1 MKGTPVS
8 QREIA
13 LLIGLKRRHQSRW
26 EAEDSLE
33 ELAQLALSAGAEPAF
48 RILQERS
55 VPDPRTLI
63 GSGKAQEIREIC
75 EDGVDLVVFDEDLTG
90 SQQRNLE
97 SALRKKVIDRTG
109 LILDI
114 FAQRA
119 RSKEGKLQVEL
130 AQLKYLLPR
139 LSGHGSDLSRL
150 GGGIGTRGPGETQL
164 EVDRRRIRR
173 RIGKIE
179 QDLEKVQRHRELL
192 RRHRRRRTLPTAT
205 LVGYTNA
212 GKSSLLNALTQAEL
226 QVADKFFVTL
236 DPTLR
241 KVILPGG
248 RAVLLSDTVGFIRK
262 LPHQLVAA
270 FKATLEEVRA
280 SDLLLHVIDIA
291 HPQWQGQEQGVTT
304 VLEELG
310 VGGKPVIRVY
320 NKIDKLPHPD
330 AGAFVSRVP
339 RSVLTSAKTGVGLR
353 ELTAVIGETLNSL
366 EEAAVSQ
373 KREGRGDTRGSA
385 THLLD

>member
-1 MKGTPVS
+1 MKPVS
-8 QREIA
+8 RSPREVA
-13 LLIGLKRRHQSRW
+13 LLIGLKRPQQFRW
-26 EAEDSLE
+26 EAENSLE
-33 ELAQLALSAGAEPAF
+33 ELAQLAASAGAEAAI
-48 RILQERS
+48 RVLQERP

-63 GSGKAQEIREIC
+63 GRGKAEEIREMC
-75 EDGVDLVVFDEDLTG
+75 EAGIDLVIFDEDLTG

-97 SALRKKVIDRTG
+97 ATFKRKVIDRTG

-139 LSGHGSDLSRL
+139 LTGHGADLSRL

-164 EVDRRRIRR
+164 EVDRRRIRH
-173 RIGKIE
+173 RIIKIE
-179 QDLEKVQRHRELL
+179 EDLEKVQRHRALL
-192 RRHRRRRTLPTAT
+192 RRRRYKQALPTAA

-212 GKSSLLNALTQAEL
+212 GKSSLLNALARADL
-226 QVADKFFVTL
+226 PVADKFFATL

-241 KVILPGG
+241 KVIVPGG
-248 RAVLLSDTVGFIRK
+248 RAVLVSDTVGFIKK

-280 SDLLLHVIDIA
+280 SDFLLHVIDIA
-291 HPQWQGQEQGVTT
+291 HPHWQAQEQAVAT

-310 VGGKPVIRVY
+310 AAAKPLINIY
-320 NKIDKLPHPD
+320 NKVDRLSHPE
-330 AGAFVSRVP
+330 AVAFLARRP
-339 RSVLTSAKTGVGLR
+339 RSVVTSAKTGAGLS
-353 ELTAVIGETLNSL
+353 ELKTVMAETLESL
-366 EEAAVSQ
+366 EESRAQRRARRQ
-373 KREGRGDTRGSA
+373 G
-385 THLLD
+385 

>member
-1 MKGTPVS
+1 MKRLS
-8 QREIA
+8 SSRREVA
-13 LLIGLKRRHQSRW
+13 LLIGLKRSHQPRW
-26 EAEDSLE
+26 EAEESLE
-33 ELAQLALSAGAEPAF
+33 ELAQLAVSAGAESAF

-63 GSGKAQEIREIC
+63 GRGKAEDIRELC
-75 EDGVDLVVFDEDLTG
+75 EEGVDLVIFDEDLTG

-97 SALRKKVIDRTG
+97 ATLQRKVIDRTG

-119 RSKEGKLQVEL
+119 RSREGKLQVEL

-139 LSGHGSDLSRL
+139 LTGHGADLSRL

-173 RIGKIE
+173 RVIKIE
-179 QDLEKVQRHRELL
+179 EELEKVQRHRALL
-192 RRHRRRRTLPTAT
+192 RRRRQKQALPTAA

-212 GKSSLLNALTQAEL
+212 GKSSLLNALTHAKL
-226 QVADKFFVTL
+226 PVADKFFVTL

-248 RAVLLSDTVGFIRK
+248 RAVLLSDTVGFIKK

-291 HPQWQGQEQGVTT
+291 HPQWQDQEQAVAA

-310 VGGKPVIRVY
+310 MATKPLISLY
-320 NKIDKLPHPD
+320 NKVDKLPHPE
-330 AGAFVSRVP
+330 AIAFLSRRP
-339 RSVLTSAKTGVGLR
+339 QSVVTSANTGAGLSELKT
-353 ELTAVIGETLNSL
+353 VIAEMLESL
-366 EEAAVSQ
+366 EESRAQRQV
-373 KREGRGDTRGSA
+373 RRRG
-385 THLLD
+385 

>member
-1 MKGTPVS
+1 MKRLS
-8 QREIA
+8 SSRREVA
-13 LLIGLKRRHQSRW
+13 LLIGLKRPHQPRW
-26 EAEDSLE
+26 EAEESLE
-33 ELAQLALSAGAEPAF
+33 ELAQLAVSAGAESAF
-48 RILQERS
+48 RVLQERS

-63 GSGKAQEIREIC
+63 GRGKAEDIRELC
-75 EDGVDLVVFDEDLTG
+75 EEGVDLVIFDEDLTG

-97 SALRKKVIDRTG
+97 ATLQRKVIDRTG

-119 RSKEGKLQVEL
+119 RSREGKLQVEL

-139 LSGHGSDLSRL
+139 LTGHGADLSRL

-173 RIGKIE
+173 RIIKIE
-179 QDLEKVQRHRELL
+179 EELEKVQRHRALL
-192 RRHRRRRTLPTAT
+192 RRRRQKQALPTAA

-212 GKSSLLNALTQAEL
+212 GKSSLLNALTHAKL
-226 QVADKFFVTL
+226 PVADKFFVTL

-248 RAVLLSDTVGFIRK
+248 RAVLLSDTVGFIKK

-291 HPQWQGQEQGVTT
+291 HPQWQDQEQAVTA

-310 VGGKPVIRVY
+310 MAIKPLISLY
-320 NKIDKLPHPD
+320 NKVDKLPHPE
-330 AGAFVSRVP
+330 AIAFLSRRP
-339 RSVLTSAKTGVGLR
+339 RSVVTSANTGAGLSELKT
-353 ELTAVIGETLNSL
+353 VIAEMLESL
-366 EEAAVSQ
+366 EESRAQRQV
-373 KREGRGDTRGSA
+373 RRRG
-385 THLLD
+385 

>member
-1 MKGTPVS
+1 MSYP
-8 QREIA
+8 QREVA
-13 LLIGLKRRHQSRW
+13 LLVGFKQPHQARW
-26 EAEDSLE
+26 EVEDSLE
-33 ELAQLALSAGAEPAF
+33 ELVQLTVSAGAEPAF
-48 RILQERS
+48 RVVQERS
-55 VPDPRTLI
+55 LPNPRTLI
-63 GSGKAQEIREIC
+63 GPGKAQEVREAC
-75 EDGVDLVVFDEDLTG
+75 QEGVDLVIFDNDLTG

-97 SALRKKVIDRTG
+97 VAFGRKVIDRTG

-139 LSGHGSDLSRL
+139 LTGHGTDLSRL

-173 RIGKIE
+173 RILKIE
-179 QDLEKVQRHRELL
+179 QELEKVRRHRALL
-192 RRHRRRRTLPTAT
+192 RRHRQKQALSTAA

-212 GKSSLLNALTQAEL
+212 GKSSLLNALTHAEL
-226 QVADKFFVTL
+226 PVADKLFATL

-270 FKATLEEVRA
+270 FKASLEEVQE
-280 SDLLLHVIDIA
+280 SDLLVHVIDIS
-291 HPQWQGQEQGVTT
+291 HPRWQSQEQGVIA

-310 VGGKPVIRVY
+310 VAAKPLINVY
-320 NKIDKLPHPD
+320 NKVDKLPHLE
-330 AGAFVSRVP
+330 AVAFLSRRP
-339 RSVLTSAKTGVGLR
+339 RSVVTSAKTGAGLT
-353 ELTAVIGETLNSL
+353 ELKTAIAETLNSL
-366 EEAAVSQ
+366 EEATVRRRA
-373 KREGRGDTRGSA
+373 GRGK
-385 THLLD
+385 

>member
-1 MKGTPVS
+1 MKAMSYP
-8 QREIA
+8 QREVA
-13 LLIGLKRRHQSRW
+13 LLVGFKQPHQARW
-26 EAEDSLE
+26 EVEDSLE
-33 ELAQLALSAGAEPAF
+33 ELVQLTVSAGAEPAF
-48 RILQERS
+48 RVVQERS
-55 VPDPRTLI
+55 LPNPRTLI
-63 GSGKAQEIREIC
+63 GPGKAQEVREAC
-75 EDGVDLVVFDEDLTG
+75 QEGVDLVIFDNDLTG

-97 SALRKKVIDRTG
+97 VAFGRKVIDRTG

-139 LSGHGSDLSRL
+139 LTGHGTDLSRL

-173 RIGKIE
+173 RIVKIE
-179 QDLEKVQRHRELL
+179 QELEKVRRHRALL
-192 RRHRRRRTLPTAT
+192 RRHRQKQALSTAA

-212 GKSSLLNALTQAEL
+212 GKSSLLNALTHAEL
-226 QVADKFFVTL
+226 PVADKLFATL

-241 KVILPGG
+241 KVVLPGG

-270 FKATLEEVRA
+270 FKASLEEVQV
-280 SDLLLHVIDIA
+280 SDLLVHVIDIS
-291 HPQWQGQEQGVTT
+291 HPRWQSQEQGVIA

-310 VGGKPVIRVY
+310 VAAKPLINVY
-320 NKIDKLPHPD
+320 NKVDKLPHLE
-330 AGAFVSRVP
+330 AVAFLSRRP
-339 RSVLTSAKTGVGLR
+339 RLVVTSAKTGAGLT
-353 ELTAVIGETLNSL
+353 ELKTAIVETLNCL
-366 EEAAVSQ
+366 EEATVRRRA
-373 KREGRGDTRGSA
+373 GRGK
-385 THLLD
+385 

>member
-1 MKGTPVS
+1 MKRWS
-8 QREIA
+8 SSRREVA
-13 LLIGLKRRHQSRW
+13 LLIGLKRSHQPRW
-26 EAEDSLE
+26 EAEESLE
-33 ELAQLALSAGAEPAF
+33 ELAQLAVSAGAESAF
-48 RILQERS
+48 RVLQERS

-63 GSGKAQEIREIC
+63 GRGKAEDIRELC
-75 EDGVDLVVFDEDLTG
+75 EEGVDLVIFDEDLTG

-97 SALRKKVIDRTG
+97 ATLQRKVIDRTG

-119 RSKEGKLQVEL
+119 RSREGKLQVEL

-139 LSGHGSDLSRL
+139 LTGHGADLSRL

-173 RIGKIE
+173 RVIKIE
-179 QDLEKVQRHRELL
+179 EELEKVQRHRALL
-192 RRHRRRRTLPTAT
+192 RRRRQKQALPTAA

-212 GKSSLLNALTQAEL
+212 GKSSLLNALTHANL
-226 QVADKFFVTL
+226 PVADKFFVTL

-248 RAVLLSDTVGFIRK
+248 RAVLLSDTVGFIKK

-270 FKATLEEVRA
+270 FKATLEEVQA

-291 HPQWQGQEQGVTT
+291 HPQWQDQEQAVAA

-310 VGGKPVIRVY
+310 MATKPLISLY
-320 NKIDKLPHPD
+320 NKVDKLPHPE
-330 AGAFVSRVP
+330 AIAFLSRRP
-339 RSVLTSAKTGVGLR
+339 RSVVTSANTGAGLSELKT
-353 ELTAVIGETLNSL
+353 VIAEMLESL
-366 EEAAVSQ
+366 EESRAQRQV
-373 KREGRGDTRGSA
+373 RRRG
-385 THLLD
+385 

>member
-1 MKGTPVS
+1 MKAMSYP
-8 QREIA
+8 QREVA
-13 LLIGLKRRHQSRW
+13 LLVGFKQPHQARW
-26 EAEDSLE
+26 EVEDSLE
-33 ELAQLALSAGAEPAF
+33 ELVQLTVSAGAEPAF
-48 RILQERS
+48 RVVQERS
-55 VPDPRTLI
+55 LPNPRTLI
-63 GSGKAQEIREIC
+63 GPGKAQEVREAC
-75 EDGVDLVVFDEDLTG
+75 QEGVDLVIFDNDLTG

-97 SALRKKVIDRTG
+97 VAFGRKVIDRTG

-139 LSGHGSDLSRL
+139 LTGHGTDLSRL

-173 RIGKIE
+173 RILKIE
-179 QDLEKVQRHRELL
+179 QELEKVRRHRALL
-192 RRHRRRRTLPTAT
+192 RRHRQKQALSTAA

-212 GKSSLLNALTQAEL
+212 GKSSLLNALTHAEL
-226 QVADKFFVTL
+226 PVADKLFATL

-270 FKATLEEVRA
+270 FKASLEEVQE
-280 SDLLLHVIDIA
+280 SDLLVHVIDIS
-291 HPQWQGQEQGVTT
+291 HPRWQSQEQGVIA

-310 VGGKPVIRVY
+310 VAAKPLINVY
-320 NKIDKLPHPD
+320 NKVDKLPHLE
-330 AGAFVSRVP
+330 AVAFLSRRP
-339 RSVLTSAKTGVGLR
+339 RSVVTSAKTGAGLT
-353 ELTAVIGETLNSL
+353 ELKTAIAETLNSL
-366 EEAAVSQ
+366 EEATVRRRA
-373 KREGRGDTRGSA
+373 GRGK
-385 THLLD
+385 

>member
-1 MKGTPVS
+1 MKRLS
-8 QREIA
+8 SSRREVA
-13 LLIGLKRRHQSRW
+13 LLIGLKRPHQPRW
-26 EAEDSLE
+26 EAEESLE
-33 ELAQLALSAGAEPAF
+33 ELAQLAVSAGAESAF
-48 RILQERS
+48 RVLQERS

-63 GSGKAQEIREIC
+63 GRGKAEDIRELC
-75 EDGVDLVVFDEDLTG
+75 EEGVDLVIFDEDLTG

-97 SALRKKVIDRTG
+97 ATLQRKVIDRTG

-119 RSKEGKLQVEL
+119 RSREGKLQVEL

-139 LSGHGSDLSRL
+139 LTGHGADLSRL

-173 RIGKIE
+173 RVIKIE
-179 QDLEKVQRHRELL
+179 EELEKVQRHRALL
-192 RRHRRRRTLPTAT
+192 RRRRQKQALPTAA

-212 GKSSLLNALTQAEL
+212 GKSSLLNALTHAKL
-226 QVADKFFVTL
+226 PVADKFFVTL

-248 RAVLLSDTVGFIRK
+248 RAVLLSDTVGFIKK

-270 FKATLEEVRA
+270 FKATLEEMRA

-291 HPQWQGQEQGVTT
+291 HPQWQDQEQAVTA

-310 VGGKPVIRVY
+310 MAIKPLISLY
-320 NKIDKLPHPD
+320 NKVDKLPHPE
-330 AGAFVSRVP
+330 AIAFLSRRP
-339 RSVLTSAKTGVGLR
+339 QSVVTSANTGAGLSELKT
-353 ELTAVIGETLNSL
+353 VIAEMLESL
-366 EEAAVSQ
+366 EESRAQRQV
-373 KREGRGDTRGSA
+373 RRRG
-385 THLLD
+385 

>member
-1 MKGTPVS
+1 MKRLS
-8 QREIA
+8 SSRREVA
-13 LLIGLKRRHQSRW
+13 LLIGLKRSHQPRW
-26 EAEDSLE
+26 EAEESLE
-33 ELAQLALSAGAEPAF
+33 ELAQLAVSAGAESAF
-48 RILQERS
+48 RVLQERS

-63 GSGKAQEIREIC
+63 GRGKAEDIRELC
-75 EDGVDLVVFDEDLTG
+75 EEGVDLVIFDEDLTG

-97 SALRKKVIDRTG
+97 ATLQRKVIDRTG

-114 FAQRA
+114 CAQRA
-119 RSKEGKLQVEL
+119 RSREGKLQVEL

-139 LSGHGSDLSRL
+139 LTGHGADLSRL

-173 RIGKIE
+173 RVIKIE
-179 QDLEKVQRHRELL
+179 EELEKVQRHRALL
-192 RRHRRRRTLPTAT
+192 RRRRQKQALPTAA

-212 GKSSLLNALTQAEL
+212 GKSSLLNALTHANL
-226 QVADKFFVTL
+226 PVADKFFVTL

-248 RAVLLSDTVGFIRK
+248 RAVLLSDTVGFIKK

-291 HPQWQGQEQGVTT
+291 HPQWQDQEQAVAA

-310 VGGKPVIRVY
+310 MATKPLISLY
-320 NKIDKLPHPD
+320 NKVDKLPHPE
-330 AGAFVSRVP
+330 AIAFLSRRP
-339 RSVLTSAKTGVGLR
+339 QSVVTSANTGAGLSELKT
-353 ELTAVIGETLNSL
+353 VIAEMLESL
-366 EEAAVSQ
+366 EESRAQRQV
-373 KREGRGDTRGSA
+373 RRRG
-385 THLLD
+385 

>member
-1 MKGTPVS
+1 MS
-8 QREIA
+8 FSRREVA
-13 LLIGLKRRHQSRW
+13 LLVALRRPQQSRW
-26 EAEDSLE
+26 EVEDSLE
-33 ELAQLALSAGAEPAF
+33 ELDQLAVSAGADPAF
-48 RILQERS
+48 RVLQDRAQ
-55 VPDPRTLI
+55 PNPRTLI
-63 GSGKAQEIREIC
+63 GPGKAQEVRNVC
-75 EDGVDLVVFDEDLTG
+75 EEGVDLVIFDDDLTG

-97 SALRKKVIDRTG
+97 AALGRKVIDRTG

-139 LSGHGSDLSRL
+139 LTGHGSELSRL

-179 QDLEKVQRHRELL
+179 GELERVRRHRALL
-192 RRHRRRRTLPTAT
+192 RRHRKKQALPTAA

-212 GKSSLLNALTQAEL
+212 GKSSLLNALTQADVP
-226 QVADKFFVTL
+226 VADRLFATL

-241 KVILPGG
+241 KVMLPDG
-248 RAVLLSDTVGFIRK
+248 RAILLSDTVGFIRK

-270 FKATLEEVRA
+270 FKATLEEVRMA
-280 SDLLLHVIDIA
+280 DLLLHVIDIS
-291 HPQWQGQEQGVTT
+291 HPQWQNQEQGVIA

-310 VGGKPVIRVY
+310 VASTPMINVH
-320 NKIDKLPHPD
+320 NKVDKLPHPE
-330 AGAFVSRVP
+330 AVTFLSRRP
-339 RSVLTSAKTGVGLR
+339 RSVVTSATTGAGLL
-353 ELTAVIGETLNSL
+353 ELKGAIAETLTTL
-366 EEAAVSQ
+366 EEARARSKVG
-373 KREGRGDTRGSA
+373 GRG
-385 THLLD
+385 

>member
-1 MKGTPVS
+1 MKAMSYP
-8 QREIA
+8 QREVA
-13 LLIGLKRRHQSRW
+13 LLVGFKQPHQARW
-26 EAEDSLE
+26 EVEDSLE
-33 ELAQLALSAGAEPAF
+33 ELVQLTVSAGAEPAF
-48 RILQERS
+48 RVVQERS
-55 VPDPRTLI
+55 LPNPRTLI
-63 GSGKAQEIREIC
+63 GPGKAQEVREAC
-75 EDGVDLVVFDEDLTG
+75 QEGVDLVIFDNDLTG

-97 SALRKKVIDRTG
+97 VVFGRKVIDRTG

-139 LSGHGSDLSRL
+139 LTGHGTDLSRL

-173 RIGKIE
+173 RIVKIE
-179 QDLEKVQRHRELL
+179 QELEKVRRHRALL
-192 RRHRRRRTLPTAT
+192 RRHRQKQALPTAA

-212 GKSSLLNALTQAEL
+212 GKSSLLNALTHAEL
-226 QVADKFFVTL
+226 PVADKLFATL

-270 FKATLEEVRA
+270 FKASLEEVQV
-280 SDLLLHVIDIA
+280 SDLLVHVIDIS
-291 HPQWQGQEQGVTT
+291 HPRWQSQEQGVIA

-310 VGGKPVIRVY
+310 VAAKPLINVY
-320 NKIDKLPHPD
+320 NKVDKLPHLE
-330 AGAFVSRVP
+330 AVAFLSRRP
-339 RSVLTSAKTGVGLR
+339 RSVVTSAKTGAGLT
-353 ELTAVIGETLNSL
+353 ELKTAIAETLNSL
-366 EEAAVSQ
+366 EEATVRRRA
-373 KREGRGDTRGSA
+373 GRGK
-385 THLLD
+385 

>member
-1 MKGTPVS
+1 MKRWS
-8 QREIA
+8 SSRREVA
-13 LLIGLKRRHQSRW
+13 LLIGLKRPHQPRW
-26 EAEDSLE
+26 EAEESLE
-33 ELAQLALSAGAEPAF
+33 ELAQLAVSAGAESAF
-48 RILQERS
+48 RVLQERS

-63 GSGKAQEIREIC
+63 GRGKAEDIRELC
-75 EDGVDLVVFDEDLTG
+75 EEGVDLVIFDDDLTG

-97 SALRKKVIDRTG
+97 ATLQRKVIDRTG

-119 RSKEGKLQVEL
+119 RSREGKLQVEL

-139 LSGHGSDLSRL
+139 LTGHGADLSRL

-173 RIGKIE
+173 RVIKIE
-179 QDLEKVQRHRELL
+179 EELEKVQRHRALL
-192 RRHRRRRTLPTAT
+192 RRRRQKQALPTAA

-212 GKSSLLNALTQAEL
+212 GKSSLLNALTHAKL
-226 QVADKFFVTL
+226 PVADKFFVTL

-248 RAVLLSDTVGFIRK
+248 RAVLLSDTVGFIKK

-270 FKATLEEVRA
+270 FKATLEEMRA

-291 HPQWQGQEQGVTT
+291 HPQWQDQEQAVTA

-310 VGGKPVIRVY
+310 MATKPLISLY
-320 NKIDKLPHPD
+320 NKVDKLPHPE
-330 AGAFVSRVP
+330 AIAFLSRRP
-339 RSVLTSAKTGVGLR
+339 RSVVTSANTGAGLSELKT
-353 ELTAVIGETLNSL
+353 VIAEMLESL
-366 EEAAVSQ
+366 EESRAQRQV
-373 KREGRGDTRGSA
+373 RRRG
-385 THLLD
+385 

>member
-1 MKGTPVS
+1 MKRLS
-8 QREIA
+8 SSRREVA
-13 LLIGLKRRHQSRW
+13 LLIGLKRPHQPRW
-26 EAEDSLE
+26 EAEESLE
-33 ELAQLALSAGAEPAF
+33 ELAQLAVSAGAESAF
-48 RILQERS
+48 RVLQERS
-55 VPDPRTLI
+55 VPDPRILI
-63 GSGKAQEIREIC
+63 GRGKADDIRELC
-75 EDGVDLVVFDEDLTG
+75 EEGVDLVIFDDDLTG

-97 SALRKKVIDRTG
+97 ATLQRKVIDRTG

-119 RSKEGKLQVEL
+119 RSREGKLQVEL
-130 AQLKYLLPR
+130 AQLKYLFPR
-139 LSGHGSDLSRL
+139 LTGHGADLSRL

-173 RIGKIE
+173 RIIKIE
-179 QDLEKVQRHRELL
+179 EELEKVQRHRALL
-192 RRHRRRRTLPTAT
+192 RRRRQKQALPTAA

-212 GKSSLLNALTQAEL
+212 GKSSLLNALTHAKL
-226 QVADKFFVTL
+226 PVADKFFATL

-248 RAVLLSDTVGFIRK
+248 RVVLLSDTVGFIKK

-291 HPQWQGQEQGVTT
+291 HPQWQDQEQAVTA

-310 VGGKPVIRVY
+310 MAAKPLISLY
-320 NKIDKLPHPD
+320 NKVDKLPHPD
-330 AGAFVSRVP
+330 GIAFLSRRP
-339 RSVLTSAKTGVGLR
+339 RSVVTSAKTGAGLS
-353 ELTAVIGETLNSL
+353 ELKTVIAEIL
-366 EEAAVSQ
+366 ESHEESRVQ
-373 KREGRGDTRGSA
+373 RQVRRRG
-385 THLLD
+385 

>member
-1 MKGTPVS
+1 MKRLS
-8 QREIA
+8 SSRREVA
-13 LLIGLKRRHQSRW
+13 LLIGLKRSHQPRW
-26 EAEDSLE
+26 EAEESLE
-33 ELAQLALSAGAEPAF
+33 ELAQLAVSAGAESAF
-48 RILQERS
+48 RVLQERS

-63 GSGKAQEIREIC
+63 GRGKAEDIRELC
-75 EDGVDLVVFDEDLTG
+75 EEGVDLVIFDEDLTG

-97 SALRKKVIDRTG
+97 ATLQRKVIDRTG

-119 RSKEGKLQVEL
+119 RSREGKLQVEL

-139 LSGHGSDLSRL
+139 LTGHGADLSRL

-173 RIGKIE
+173 RVIKIE
-179 QDLEKVQRHRELL
+179 EELEKVQRHRALL
-192 RRHRRRRTLPTAT
+192 RRRRQKQALPTAA

-212 GKSSLLNALTQAEL
+212 GKSSLLNALTHANL
-226 QVADKFFVTL
+226 PVADKFFVTL

-248 RAVLLSDTVGFIRK
+248 RAVLLSDTVGFIKK

-291 HPQWQGQEQGVTT
+291 HPQWQDQEQAVAA

-310 VGGKPVIRVY
+310 MATKPLISLY
-320 NKIDKLPHPD
+320 NKVDKLPHPE
-330 AGAFVSRVP
+330 AIAFLSRRP
-339 RSVLTSAKTGVGLR
+339 QSVVTSANTGAGLSELKT
-353 ELTAVIGETLNSL
+353 VIAEMLESL
-366 EEAAVSQ
+366 EESRAQ
-373 KREGRGDTRGSA
+373 REVRRRG
-385 THLLD
+385 

>member
-1 MKGTPVS
+1 MKRLS
-8 QREIA
+8 SSRREVA
-13 LLIGLKRRHQSRW
+13 LLIGLKRPHQPRW
-26 EAEDSLE
+26 EAEESLE
-33 ELAQLALSAGAEPAF
+33 ELAQLAVSAGAESAF
-48 RILQERS
+48 RVLQERS

-63 GSGKAQEIREIC
+63 GRGKAEDIRELC
-75 EDGVDLVVFDEDLTG
+75 EEGVDLVIFDEDLTG

-97 SALRKKVIDRTG
+97 ATLQRKVIDRTG

-119 RSKEGKLQVEL
+119 RSREGKLQVEL

-139 LSGHGSDLSRL
+139 LTGHGADLSRL

-173 RIGKIE
+173 RIIKIE
-179 QDLEKVQRHRELL
+179 EELEKVQRHRALL
-192 RRHRRRRTLPTAT
+192 RRRRQKQALPTAA

-212 GKSSLLNALTQAEL
+212 GKSSLLNALTHAKL
-226 QVADKFFVTL
+226 PVADKFFVTL

-248 RAVLLSDTVGFIRK
+248 RAVLLSDTVGFIKK

-270 FKATLEEVRA
+270 FKATLEEMRA

-291 HPQWQGQEQGVTT
+291 HPQWQDQEQAVAA

-310 VGGKPVIRVY
+310 MATKPLISLY
-320 NKIDKLPHPD
+320 NKVDKLPHPE
-330 AGAFVSRVP
+330 AIAFLSRRP
-339 RSVLTSAKTGVGLR
+339 QSVVTSANTGAGLSELKT
-353 ELTAVIGETLNSL
+353 VIAEMLESL
-366 EEAAVSQ
+366 EESRAQRQV
-373 KREGRGDTRGSA
+373 RRRG
-385 THLLD
+385 

>member
-1 MKGTPVS
+1 MKRLS
-8 QREIA
+8 SSRREVA
-13 LLIGLKRRHQSRW
+13 LLIGLKRSHQPRW
-26 EAEDSLE
+26 EAEESLE
-33 ELAQLALSAGAEPAF
+33 ELAQLAVSAGAESAF
-48 RILQERS
+48 RVLQERS

-63 GSGKAQEIREIC
+63 GRGKAEDIRELC
-75 EDGVDLVVFDEDLTG
+75 EEGVDLVIFDEDLTG

-97 SALRKKVIDRTG
+97 ATLQRKVIDRTG

-119 RSKEGKLQVEL
+119 RSREGKLQVEL

-139 LSGHGSDLSRL
+139 LTGHGADLSRL

-173 RIGKIE
+173 RVIKIE
-179 QDLEKVQRHRELL
+179 EELEKVQRHRALL
-192 RRHRRRRTLPTAT
+192 RRRRQKQALPTAA

-212 GKSSLLNALTQAEL
+212 GKSSLLNALTHAKL
-226 QVADKFFVTL
+226 PVADKFFVTL

-248 RAVLLSDTVGFIRK
+248 RPVLLSDTVGFIKK

-291 HPQWQGQEQGVTT
+291 HPQWQDQEQAVAA

-310 VGGKPVIRVY
+310 MATKPLISLY
-320 NKIDKLPHPD
+320 NKVDKLPHPE
-330 AGAFVSRVP
+330 AIAFLSRRP
-339 RSVLTSAKTGVGLR
+339 QSVVTSANTGAGLSELKT
-353 ELTAVIGETLNSL
+353 VIAEMLESL
-366 EEAAVSQ
+366 EESRAQRQV
-373 KREGRGDTRGSA
+373 RRRG
-385 THLLD
+385 

>member
-1 MKGTPVS
+1 MSYP
-8 QREIA
+8 QREVA
-13 LLIGLKRRHQSRW
+13 LLVGFKQPHQARW
-26 EAEDSLE
+26 EVEDSLE
-33 ELAQLALSAGAEPAF
+33 ELVQLTVSAGAEPAF
-48 RILQERS
+48 RVVQERS
-55 VPDPRTLI
+55 LPNPRTLI
-63 GSGKAQEIREIC
+63 GPGKAQEVREAC
-75 EDGVDLVVFDEDLTG
+75 QEGVDLVIFDNDLTG

-97 SALRKKVIDRTG
+97 VAFGRKVIDRTG

-139 LSGHGSDLSRL
+139 LTGHGTDLSRL

-173 RIGKIE
+173 RIVKIE
-179 QDLEKVQRHRELL
+179 QELEKVRRHRALL
-192 RRHRRRRTLPTAT
+192 RRHRQKQALSTAA

-212 GKSSLLNALTQAEL
+212 GKSSLLNALTHAEL
-226 QVADKFFVTL
+226 PVADKLFATL

-241 KVILPGG
+241 KVVLPGG

-270 FKATLEEVRA
+270 FKASLEEVQV
-280 SDLLLHVIDIA
+280 SDLLVHVIDIS
-291 HPQWQGQEQGVTT
+291 HPRWQSQEQGVIA

-310 VGGKPVIRVY
+310 VAAKPLINVY
-320 NKIDKLPHPD
+320 NKVDKLPHLE
-330 AGAFVSRVP
+330 AVAFLSRRP
-339 RSVLTSAKTGVGLR
+339 RSVVTSAKTGAGLT
-353 ELTAVIGETLNSL
+353 ELKTAIAETLNSL
-366 EEAAVSQ
+366 EEATVRRRA
-373 KREGRGDTRGSA
+373 GRGK
-385 THLLD
+385 

>member
-1 MKGTPVS
+1 MKRWS
-8 QREIA
+8 SSRREVA
-13 LLIGLKRRHQSRW
+13 LLIGLKQPHQPRW
-26 EAEDSLE
+26 EAEESLE
-33 ELAQLALSAGAEPAF
+33 ELAQLAVSAGAESAF
-48 RILQERS
+48 RVLQERS

-63 GSGKAQEIREIC
+63 GRGKAEDIRELC
-75 EDGVDLVVFDEDLTG
+75 EEGVDLVIFDEDLTG

-97 SALRKKVIDRTG
+97 ATLQRKVIDRTG

-119 RSKEGKLQVEL
+119 RSREGKLQVEL

-139 LSGHGSDLSRL
+139 LTGHGADLSRL

-173 RIGKIE
+173 RVIKIE
-179 QDLEKVQRHRELL
+179 EELEKVQRHRALL
-192 RRHRRRRTLPTAT
+192 RRRRQKQALPTAA

-212 GKSSLLNALTQAEL
+212 GKSSLLNALTHAKL
-226 QVADKFFVTL
+226 PVADKFFVTL

-248 RAVLLSDTVGFIRK
+248 RAVLLSDTVGFIKK

-291 HPQWQGQEQGVTT
+291 HPQWQDQEQAVAA

-310 VGGKPVIRVY
+310 MATKPLISLY
-320 NKIDKLPHPD
+320 NKVDKLPHPE
-330 AGAFVSRVP
+330 AIAFLSRRP
-339 RSVLTSAKTGVGLR
+339 RSVVTSANTGAGLSELKT
-353 ELTAVIGETLNSL
+353 VIAEMLESL
-366 EEAAVSQ
+366 EESRAQRQV
-373 KREGRGDTRGSA
+373 RRRG
-385 THLLD
+385 

>member
-1 MKGTPVS
+1 MKRWS
-8 QREIA
+8 SSRREVA
-13 LLIGLKRRHQSRW
+13 LLIGLKQPHQPRW
-26 EAEDSLE
+26 EAEESLE
-33 ELAQLALSAGAEPAF
+33 ELAQLAVSAGAESAF
-48 RILQERS
+48 RVLQERS

-63 GSGKAQEIREIC
+63 GRGKAEDIRELC
-75 EDGVDLVVFDEDLTG
+75 EEGVDLVIFDDDLTG

-97 SALRKKVIDRTG
+97 ATLQRKVIDRTG

-119 RSKEGKLQVEL
+119 RSREGKLQVEL

-139 LSGHGSDLSRL
+139 LTGHGADLSRL

-173 RIGKIE
+173 RVIKIE
-179 QDLEKVQRHRELL
+179 DDLEKVQRHRALL
-192 RRHRRRRTLPTAT
+192 RRRRQKQALPTAA

-212 GKSSLLNALTQAEL
+212 GKSSLLNALTHAKL
-226 QVADKFFVTL
+226 PVADKFFVTL

-248 RAVLLSDTVGFIRK
+248 RAVLLSDTVGFIKK

-270 FKATLEEVRA
+270 FKATLEEVQA

-291 HPQWQGQEQGVTT
+291 HPQWQDQEQAVTA

-310 VGGKPVIRVY
+310 MATKPLISLY
-320 NKIDKLPHPD
+320 NKVDKLPHPE
-330 AGAFVSRVP
+330 AIAFLSRRP
-339 RSVLTSAKTGVGLR
+339 RSVVTSANTGAGLSELKT
-353 ELTAVIGETLNSL
+353 VIAEMLESL
-366 EEAAVSQ
+366 EESRAQRQV
-373 KREGRGDTRGSA
+373 RRRG
-385 THLLD
+385 

>member
-1 MKGTPVS
+1 MKRLS
-8 QREIA
+8 SSRREVA
-13 LLIGLKRRHQSRW
+13 LLIGLKRSHQPRW
-26 EAEDSLE
+26 EAEESLE
-33 ELAQLALSAGAEPAF
+33 ELAQLAVSAGAESAF
-48 RILQERS
+48 RVLQERS

-63 GSGKAQEIREIC
+63 GRGKAEDIRELC
-75 EDGVDLVVFDEDLTG
+75 EEGVDLVIFDEDLTG

-97 SALRKKVIDRTG
+97 ATLQRKVIDRTG

-119 RSKEGKLQVEL
+119 RSREGKLQVEL

-139 LSGHGSDLSRL
+139 LTGHGADLSRL

-173 RIGKIE
+173 RVIKIE
-179 QDLEKVQRHRELL
+179 EELEKVQRHRALL
-192 RRHRRRRTLPTAT
+192 RRRRQKQALPTAA

-212 GKSSLLNALTQAEL
+212 GKSSLLNALTHAKL
-226 QVADKFFVTL
+226 PVADKFFVTL

-248 RAVLLSDTVGFIRK
+248 RAVLLSDTVGFIKK

-291 HPQWQGQEQGVTT
+291 HPQWQDQEQAVTA

-310 VGGKPVIRVY
+310 MAIKPLISLY
-320 NKIDKLPHPD
+320 NKVDKLPHPE
-330 AGAFVSRVP
+330 AIAFLSRRP
-339 RSVLTSAKTGVGLR
+339 QSVVTSANTGAGLSELKT
-353 ELTAVIGETLNSL
+353 VIAEMLESL
-366 EEAAVSQ
+366 EESRAQRQV
-373 KREGRGDTRGSA
+373 RRRG
-385 THLLD
+385 

>member
-1 MKGTPVS
+1 MKRLS
-8 QREIA
+8 SSRREVA
-13 LLIGLKRRHQSRW
+13 LLIGLKQPHQPRW
-26 EAEDSLE
+26 EAEESLE
-33 ELAQLALSAGAEPAF
+33 ELAQLAVSAGAESAF
-48 RILQERS
+48 RVLQERS

-63 GSGKAQEIREIC
+63 GRGKAEDIRELC
-75 EDGVDLVVFDEDLTG
+75 EEGVDLVIFDDDLTG

-97 SALRKKVIDRTG
+97 ATLQRKVIDRTG

-119 RSKEGKLQVEL
+119 RSREGKLQVEL

-139 LSGHGSDLSRL
+139 LTGHGADLSRL

-173 RIGKIE
+173 RVIKIE
-179 QDLEKVQRHRELL
+179 EELEKVQRHRALL
-192 RRHRRRRTLPTAT
+192 RRRRQKQALPTAA

-212 GKSSLLNALTQAEL
+212 GKSSLLNALTHAKL
-226 QVADKFFVTL
+226 PVADKFFVTL

-248 RAVLLSDTVGFIRK
+248 RAVLLSDTVGFIKK

-270 FKATLEEVRA
+270 FKATLEEMRA

-291 HPQWQGQEQGVTT
+291 HPQWQDQEQAVTA

-310 VGGKPVIRVY
+310 MATKPLISLY
-320 NKIDKLPHPD
+320 NKVDKLPHPE
-330 AGAFVSRVP
+330 AIAFLSRRP
-339 RSVLTSAKTGVGLR
+339 RSVVTSANTGAGLSELKT
-353 ELTAVIGETLNSL
+353 VIAEMLESL
-366 EEAAVSQ
+366 EESRAQRQV
-373 KREGRGDTRGSA
+373 RRRG
-385 THLLD
+385 

>member
-1 MKGTPVS
+1 MKRLS
-8 QREIA
+8 SSRREVA
-13 LLIGLKRRHQSRW
+13 LLIGLKRPHQPRW
-26 EAEDSLE
+26 EAEESLE
-33 ELAQLALSAGAEPAF
+33 ELAQLAVSAGAESAF
-48 RILQERS
+48 RVLQERS

-63 GSGKAQEIREIC
+63 GRGKAEDIRELC
-75 EDGVDLVVFDEDLTG
+75 EEGVDLVIFDEDLTG

-97 SALRKKVIDRTG
+97 ATLQRKVIDRTG

-119 RSKEGKLQVEL
+119 RSREGKLQVEL

-139 LSGHGSDLSRL
+139 LTGHGADLSRL

-173 RIGKIE
+173 RVIKIE
-179 QDLEKVQRHRELL
+179 EELEKVQRHRALL
-192 RRHRRRRTLPTAT
+192 RRRRQKQALPTAA

-212 GKSSLLNALTQAEL
+212 GKSSLLNALTHAKL
-226 QVADKFFVTL
+226 PVADKFFVTL

-248 RAVLLSDTVGFIRK
+248 RAVLLSDTVGFIKK

-291 HPQWQGQEQGVTT
+291 HPQWQDQEQAVAA

-310 VGGKPVIRVY
+310 MATKPLISLY
-320 NKIDKLPHPD
+320 NKVDKLPHPE
-330 AGAFVSRVP
+330 AIAFLSRRP
-339 RSVLTSAKTGVGLR
+339 QSVVTSANTGAGLSELKT
-353 ELTAVIGETLNSL
+353 VIAEMLESL
-366 EEAAVSQ
+366 EESRAQRQV
-373 KREGRGDTRGSA
+373 RRRG
-385 THLLD
+385 